1 MSNSKDAVR
10 KILDA
15 VKADKRTSLTA
26 PEGKLVCDA
35 YGIPVPKEGVA
46 KSAAEAAKIATD
58 MGFPVVMKIVS
69 PDILHKT
76 EAGGVMVGVKTAAD
90 AEKNYATIL
99 ANAKKYKAD
108 AKIEGIQV
116 QQMLL
121 GGQEVIIGAV
131 TDGSFGKLVAFGL
144 GGVLVEVLKDI
155 TFRLAPAT
163 KEDALSMLD
172 GIQAHEMLKGV
183 RGSDPANRDAI
194 ADIIV
199 NVSKLITDFPEI
211 AEMDLNPVFATKSNA
226 IAADVRIVV
235 DFEPKPPR
243 PRPNHDDIVRQMN
256 RIMKPKSVAVIGAS
270 AENGKIGNSV
280 MKNLINGGY
289 KGEIYP
295 IHPKADEIMGKKVY
309 KSVKD
314 VPGEVDIAVF
324 AIPAN
329 FVAGALIECG
339 EKKVVGAI
347 LIPSG
352 YAETGNIKGQEEIQA
367 IGQKYGIRLMGPNI
381 YGFYY
386 THANLCAT
394 FCTAYDVKGSAALS
408 SQSGGIGMAIIG
420 FSRSAKMG
428 VSAIVGLGNKSDIDE
443 DDLLTFFEQDDNTQ
457 IIAQHCEDLK
467 DGRAFA
473 EVAKRVSKKKPIVV
487 LKAGRTSAGAK
498 AASSHTG
505 ALAGNDKIY
514 EDVFNQ
520 SGVIRARS
528 LRDMLEFARGIP
540 VLPTPKGE
548 NVVII
553 TGAGGSGVLLS
564 DACIDNNLQAD
575 DDPAGSRCG
584 VPQVHP
590 AVRRGRQPGRH
601 HRRRAADHLR
611 QHRQARARRPAHPF
625 ADPRLLAHHRD
636 AADGVCEE
644 HGRGEERDEGQGH
657 READRGLAGRRHR
670 GRGSRRLSLPE
681 RHRRLRL
688 LDRNSGRGARREVQ
702 VGARRGPAVSV
713 NSSHSGMR
721 ASRGPGMRIPG
732 SRCARTGM
740 HGNQARF
747 AFQPSRC
754 HRPIQRRG
762 DGEAGA
768 GRQRI
773 DHEILKSG
781 MPARRPEL
789 QNLDHADH
797 HDGDRC
803 REQPVP
809 RIGQAEAS
817 PTRTKASA
825 CSPSWPRSECGR
837 KRGGPSVAKVT
848 AAARSQ
854 AMILRMMVIATG

>member
-1 MSNSKDAVR
+1 MTRSKDEVR
-10 KILDA
+10 KVLA
-15 VKADKRTSLTA
+15 QVKADNRHSLTA

-35 YGIPVPKEGVA
+35 YGIPVPQEGVA
-46 KSAAEAAKIATD
+46 VSATEAAKLATS

-76 EAGGVMVGVKTAAD
+76 EAGGVMVGVKTAED
-90 AEKNYATIL
+90 VEKSYATIL

-108 AKIEGIQV
+108 AKIDGVQV

-131 TDGSFGKLVAFGL
+131 TDDSFGKLVAFGL

-163 KEDALSMLD
+163 KADALSMLD

-199 NVSKLITDFPEI
+199 KVSELIADFPEI
-211 AEMDLNPVFATKSNA
+211 TEMDLNPVFATKSNA

-235 DFEPKPPR
+235 DFAPKPAR

-256 RIMKPKSVAVIGAS
+256 RIMKPKAVAVIGAS
-270 AENGKIGNSV
+270 AEAGKIGNSV

-295 IHPKADEIMGKKVY
+295 IHPKADEILGKKVY
-309 KSVKD
+309 KSVHD
-314 VPGEVDIAVF
+314 VPGEIDIAVF
-324 AIPAN
+324 AIPASL
-329 FVAGALIECG
+329 VAPALIQCG

-352 YAETGNIKGQEEIQA
+352 YAETGNMAGQEEIQA

-386 THANLCAT
+386 TPANLCAT
-394 FCTAYDVKGSAALS
+394 FCTAYDVQGKAALS

-443 DDLLTFFEQDDNTQ
+443 DDLLTFFEQDDNTG

-473 EVAKRVSKKKPIVV
+473 EVANRVSKKKPIVV

-520 SGVIRARS
+520 CGVIRARS
-528 LRDMLEFARGIP
+528 LREMLEFARGIP

-564 DACIDNNLQAD
+564 DACTDNKLSLMTIPPDLDAAFRKFIPPFGAAGNPIDITGGEPPITYVNTVKLGLE
-575 DDPAGSRCG
+575 DPRIHALILGYWHTIVTPPMVFARNMVEVKNAMKEQGIEKPIVASLAGDIE
-584 VPQVHP
+584 VEE
-590 AVRRGRQPGRH
+590 
-601 HRRRAADHLR
+601 AADYLY
-611 QHRQARARRPAHPF
+611 QNGIVAYAYSTEIPVQVLGAKYKWA
-625 ADPRLLAHHRD
+625 
-636 AADGVCEE
+636 
-644 HGRGEERDEGQGH
+644 
-657 READRGLAGRRHR
+657 
-670 GRGSRRLSLPE
+670 
-681 RHRRLRL
+681 
-688 LDRNSGRGARREVQ
+688 RGA
-702 VGARRGPAVSV
+702 G
-713 NSSHSGMR
+713 
-721 ASRGPGMRIPG
+721 
-732 SRCARTGM
+732 
-740 HGNQARF
+740 
-747 AFQPSRC
+747 
-754 HRPIQRRG
+754 
-762 DGEAGA
+762 
-768 GRQRI
+768 
-773 DHEILKSG
+773 L
-781 MPARRPEL
+781 L
-789 QNLDHADH
+789 
-797 HDGDRC
+797 
-803 REQPVP
+803 
-809 RIGQAEAS
+809 
-817 PTRTKASA
+817 
-825 CSPSWPRSECGR
+825 
-837 KRGGPSVAKVT
+837 
-848 AAARSQ
+848 
-854 AMILRMMVIATG
+854 